1 MMKALSIALI
11 VIGLFALAAGEVCG
25 QAGTVVIGV
34 LNIETSGSAGITDDQ
49 KQDLMKELQK
59 DARLKIVD
67 IPKTCNL
74 SDLTEGGYARA
85 KEYQNSYQLDMI
97 LHTNHVG
104 SRYYFNLID
113 LYRNRVKKA
122 SMVFEGAGPKVS
134 FWRISKKLFSNQD
147 LNRVV
152 RAKKEAEGIT
162 EDVSPEFSEDFALLI
177 EQGPS
182 LIAEGGYL
190 KVLDLIQVLPAKER
204 VNVQI
209 RTLECFAHLKG
220 WVVDKD
226 ANCKLSWWSMR
237 QKLINLGDKEATPLL
252 IVLLKDPDQWVR
264 KYAAELLGY
273 IGDERAADALRE
285 VAQNDEK
292 FGVRKYAKWAYKEI
306 FGEEP

>member
-1 MMKALSIALI
+1 MKTLSIALI
-11 VIGLFALAAGEVCG
+11 VVGLFVMVAGEVYG
-25 QAGTVVIGV
+25 EVVTVVIGV
-34 LNIETSGSAGITDDQ
+34 LNVETTATTYPPYDQ
-49 KQDLMKELQK
+49 KRDLMQELQK
-59 DARLKIVD
+59 NARLKVVD
-67 IPKTCNL
+67 IPEACNL
-74 SDLTEGGYARA
+74 SDLTKDGYARA
-85 KEYQNSYQLDMI
+85 QQYKNSYKLDML
-97 LHTNHVG
+97 LHTNHIG
-104 SRYYFNLID
+104 SNYYFNLID
-113 LYRNRVKKA
+113 LYRNRVKKVSLA
-122 SMVFEGAGPKVS
+122 FEGAATKAS
-134 FWRISKKLFSNQD
+134 FWRISKKLLTKQD
-147 LNRVV
+147 YNRVV
-152 RAKKEAEGIT
+152 RAKKEAQGIT
-162 EDVSPEFSEDFALLI
+162 EVVSHEFSEDFYLLI

-182 LIAEGGYL
+182 LIAEGSYL